1 MAEYS
6 KFQQNAIRNY
16 YDNRESLAWQRVQEL
31 ITELYLSEGAKRA
44 KYWKS
49 LAGHLKKIGVAQT
62 TIDHLIEKDDPARV
76 ATLLQK
82 MEK

>member
-31 ITELYLSEGAKRA
+31 ITELYLSEGAKRS

-49 LAGHLKKIGVAQT
+49 LAGHLKKLGVAQT
-62 TIDHLIEKDDPARV
+62 TMI
-76 ATLLQK
+76 T
-82 MEK
+82 